1 MSSLTVVA
9 QKHLQQLGERF
20 DLSLLTE
27 QQTTQLLTVFEL
39 SDFVAES
46 LIKQPDLI
54 LNLFESNLL
63 NTKTRTQSLQSELQ
77 TVLSM
82 TETEAQLHK
91 ALRLFRRKHMVV
103 IAWRELLNSSSLAES
118 FEHISWLADE
128 LILQGLDWLYKLQCK
143 EQGTPV
149 NGEGVEQT
157 LYVFAMGKLG
167 GKELNFSSDI
177 DLIFAYPE
185 RGQTQGGRRSIE
197 NSAFFTKLGQRLIA
211 ALHQI
216 TMDGFVYRVDMR
228 LRPFGDSGP
237 LVCTFNSIEDYYQT
251 HGREWERY
259 AMVKARVLGQEG
271 DYKEELKDMLRPFV
285 FRRYIDFSA
294 IDSLRKMK
302 AMIHAEVRRKGLKD
316 NIKLGMGGIREI
328 EFVAQAFQLIH
339 GGRNVQLQC
348 KGLQQTLH
356 AIAEIGVLSE
366 ARVTCLLNAY
376 HFLRA
381 VENVLQQINDQQT
394 QTLPDND
401 VDKLRLIKVM
411 KFDDWDSFYTRLNQV
426 MEEVHKEFNWVVGET
441 DEQLDQTEKEFIE
454 IWELPLNSED
464 IAPLLTEHIVCKD
477 VEPGEVISFA
487 NMIISLKAD
496 IVRRPIGPRGQETI
510 DKLLPRLISLICA
523 YPQPVEL
530 FERIHHLILNIMR
543 RTAYLELLNENQG
556 ALNQLLKLCSA
567 SSRVATQLASYPIL
581 LDELLDP
588 QKLCHPTALGDYRS
602 ELQQFMLRI
611 PEEDMEQQMEALRQF
626 KQMQYLHIATAD
638 IAKGIKLPEVSDHL
652 TYLSEAL
659 LNYVVQIAWIQVI
672 EKFGLP
678 SNVVGTERKGFAVI
692 AYGKMGGFELGYGSD
707 LDVVFLHDSN
717 ITGVTN
723 GTRSIDNQ
731 LFYFRLAQ
739 RIIHLF
745 SSRTNSGIL
754 YEIDMRLRPS
764 GDSGPLVGSLS
775 GFQRY
780 LKESAWTWEHQAL
793 VRSRPV
799 FIDSDMQSAFAQIRE
814 EVLSQQRDV
823 TKLRT
828 DVSEMRT
835 RMRDHL
841 NRGDSTHFDLKQS
854 PGGMVDI
861 EFIAQF
867 LVLAHAH
874 QYPELL
880 TKWSDNL
887 RIFEA
892 CQQAELLTSEQT
904 KQLIDAYCH
913 IRDAGHRLSLGKS
926 SRIVSVDQFVEEREA
941 VMTIWETLFN
951 VTHDNSD
958 N

>member
-1 MSSLTVVA
+1 MSLLTNIA
-9 QKHLQQLGERF
+9 EKHVQLLSERF
-20 DLSLLTE
+20 DLSQLT
-27 QQTTQLLTVFEL
+27 QQQNVQLLAVFAL

-63 NTKTRTQSLQSELQ
+63 TTEDRIQQLEYELQ
-77 TVLSM
+77 TVLGA
-82 TETEAQLHK
+82 TETEVQLHK

-103 IAWRELLNSSSLAES
+103 IAWRELLNLSTLEES
-118 FEHISWLADE
+118 FKHISWLADQ
-128 LILQGLDWLYKLQCK
+128 LILQGLNWLYALQCK
-143 EQGTPV
+143 EQGTPF
-149 NGEGVEQT
+149 NDSGVQQT

-177 DLIFAYPE
+177 DLIFSYPE
-185 RGQTQGGRRSIE
+185 RGQTEGGRRVIE

-216 TMDGFVYRVDMR
+216 TADGFVYRVDMR

-237 LVCTFNSIEDYYQT
+237 LVTTFNSIEDYYQT

-271 DYKEELKDMLRPFV
+271 EYKEELENMLRPFV

-302 AMIHAEVRRKGLKD
+302 AMISAEVRRKGLKD

-339 GGRNVQLQC
+339 GGRNVKLQC
-348 KGLQQTLH
+348 KGLQQTLNE
-356 AIAEIGVLSE
+356 IAKIGVLSKE
-366 ARVTCLLNAY
+366 RVACLLSSY
-376 HFLRA
+376 HFLRS

-394 QTLPDND
+394 QTLPDNEL
-401 VDKLRLIKVM
+401 DKLRLIMVM
-411 KFDDWDSFYTRLNQV
+411 KFDDWDSFYSRLKQV
-426 MEEVHKEFNWVVGET
+426 MDNVHNEFNWVIGET
-441 DEQLDQTEKEFIE
+441 EEQQSQTDKEFIE
-454 IWELPLNSED
+454 IWELGLSSEE
-464 IAPLLTEHIVCKD
+464 IAPLLAENITAEGIENDQVDAFAKMIV
-477 VEPGEVISFA
+477 
-487 NMIISLKAD
+487 SLKQD
-496 IVRRPIGPRGQETI
+496 ISRRPIGPRGQETI

-523 YPQPVEL
+523 YPQPAKL

-567 SSRVATQLASYPIL
+567 SSRVAAQLASYPIL

-588 QKLCHPTALGDYRS
+588 QKLYHPTALDSYRS

-611 PEEDMEQQMEALRQF
+611 PEEDMEHQMEALRQF
-626 KQMQYLHIATAD
+626 KQMQFLHIATAD
-638 IAKGIKLPEVSDHL
+638 IAKGIKLPQVSDHL
-652 TYLSEAL
+652 TCLSEAIL
-659 LNYVVQIAWIQVI
+659 DYVVQIAWAQITT
-672 EKFGLP
+672 KFGLP
-678 SNVVGTERKGFAVI
+678 SNVVGTDRKGFAVI
-692 AYGKMGGFELGYGSD
+692 GYGKMGGLELGYGSD
-707 LDVVFLHDSN
+707 LDVVFLHDSD
-717 ITGVTN
+717 ITGSTN
-723 GTRSIDNQ
+723 GSRPIENQ

-764 GDSGPLVGSLS
+764 GDSGPLVAGVA
-775 GFQRY
+775 GFHRY
-780 LKESAWTWEHQAL
+780 LKENAWTWEHQAL
-793 VRSRPV
+793 VRTRPV
-799 FIDSDMQSAFAQIRE
+799 FIDACMQQEFTQIRTQ
-814 EVLSQQRDV
+814 VLSQSRDIN
-823 TKLRT
+823 KLRT
-828 DVSEMRT
+828 DVSEMRSK
-835 RMRDHL
+835 MRNHL
-841 NRGDSTHFDLKQS
+841 NRAKTGEFDLKQS

-861 EFIAQF
+861 EFIAQY

-874 QYPELL
+874 QFPELL

-892 CQQAELLTSEQT
+892 CQQAGLLTQLQT
-904 KQLIDAYCH
+904 DQLIDAYCH
-913 IRDAGHRLSLGKS
+913 IRDAAHRLTLGKEA
-926 SRIVSVDQFVEEREA
+926 RIVSDEQFTEEREA
-941 VMTIWETLFN
+941 VTTIWEQLFI
-951 VTHDNSD
+951 V
-958 N
+958 